1 MKATRRRS
9 PSRYTSLI
17 LVCLALAS
25 PSAASEVASQDVLT
39 FTLIEAVE
47 LALAVNPQVL
57 SVREKTEEFSQL
69 VREARAEALP
79 ELTAFL
85 SCRKTRDPGLRNSN
99 SPFFKT
105 IDPGDFPP
113 GAFDSFFFSNY
124 VWNIEARQPIYTF
137 GRVSNAMSAAR
148 EERRG
153 VNLDVQ
159 GLENQV
165 ALDTVRAAY
174 AFLLA
179 QNNLRVLETERGA
192 RERQLDQVQTR
203 FELED
208 ATKLDGNCLPLWVD
222 QGDGG
227 VVGSTKD

>member
-9 PSRYTSLI
+9 RYRYTSLI
-17 LVCLALAS
+17 LVCLALTS
-25 PSAASEVASQDVLT
+25 PSVAGEGASQDVLT

-85 SCRKTRDPGLRNSN
+85 SWRKTRDPGLRNSN

-105 IDPGDFPP
+105 IDPNDFPP
-113 GAFDSFFFSNY
+113 GAFDAFFFTNY

-137 GRVSNAMSAAR
+137 GRVSNAMAAAR
-148 EERRG
+148 EAG
-153 VNLDVQ
+153 SKQLGIV
-159 GLENQV
+159 
-165 ALDTVRAAY
+165 
-174 AFLLA
+174 
-179 QNNLRVLETERGA
+179 TEQ
-192 RERQLDQVQTR
+192 EH
-203 FELED
+203 
-208 ATKLDGNCLPLWVD
+208 
-222 QGDGG
+222 
-227 VVGSTKD
+227 

>member
-85 SCRKTRDPGLRNSN
+85 IWRKTRDPGLRNSN